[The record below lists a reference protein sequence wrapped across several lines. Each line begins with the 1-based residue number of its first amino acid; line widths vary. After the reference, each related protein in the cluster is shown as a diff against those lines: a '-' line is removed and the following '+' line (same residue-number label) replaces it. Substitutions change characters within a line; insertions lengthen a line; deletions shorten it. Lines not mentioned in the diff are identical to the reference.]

1 MIRRALHAQML
12 VPVWFVGAGA
22 VAAWLPASSA
32 PVAIILLVLIVGVVP
47 ILWSAWPQQ
56 ME

>member
-1 MIRRALHAQML
+1 MIRRALHAQVL

-56 ME
+56 M